1 MSASAQATPAATLRD
16 AVTALT
22 RLGCKPTKSGDGY
35 VAYCPIHE
43 SDGQGHKPSLS
54 ISKGDKV
61 DVLIHCH
68 AGCSHESIVQ
78 AMGIT
83 PAPRHNGKKR
93 IVATYHYQT
102 AEGINVRDKVRHV
115 PKDFRIRHR
124 DAAGNWIYKAGDGPA
139 VLYRL
144 PELRAAIAEG
154 RTVFVVEGEKDA
166 DRLASLGLVATCN
179 IEGAAKPNQRA
190 KWKPEYTE
198 QLSGAASV
206 ALMPDN
212 DEPGLEHMRHIAGQL
227 AGKVGEVRWLELPG
241 LPEKG
246 DVSDWLDAGGT
257 VDELLALADEAP
269 EAPRAPEPPARAV
282 DDAKL
287 TGEPLFP
294 EFDPEKPPPD
304 KAAAAALAG
313 FFKDRLRVDPV
324 TLEWLLRDDRTGVF
338 KPCPAAAVQRLVYGA
353 LDREFLEFSNA
364 YVVGVT
370 RLMAHEI
377 ELAQRRCDTVP
388 PPFRPLKIAEMAS
401 ASLHPRCIVENLLY
415 ADLAVVN
422 AEGGTGKTTML
433 LYEAVHIALG
443 RDLWGCRVL
452 NPGRTL
458 FITAEDGEEILQ
470 ARLREVMAALNLT
483 DYEQR
488 KVCESIM
495 IWDVTGSLVRLAEL
509 DARGNLQLTELAD
522 QIADTY
528 RDAGL
533 AQVILD
539 PAISFSPGERIV
551 NDGEQAVVTACR
563 RIVRG
568 LNCCV
573 RLVHHSGKANAR
585 DGAVDQYA
593 GRNGTALPDGCRMV
607 TILAGANRTNLAKPD
622 GFDLQPGESGFVMA
636 RAKLSFAP
644 PQPNIWIRRRGWTFD
659 YFVEEPR
666 DSDAA
671 RDRDADKVAE
681 FLVDEL
687 HHGRR
692 YTANTLEQSGK
703 TGLSRSRLRAALAAL
718 EVSGRV
724 TPRDLPPELRQGG
737 RKVYLHPLN
746 FAEPSG
752 EVAAST
758 PQTDREQT
766 PTSPAPNLAA
776 AYREKNG
783 GEVDA
788 AISSSNSTTS
798 PANIGEV
805 PAKWRS
811 KGKPLDSGLKSPPNG
826 SGGDDSAENDGM
838 SDSDQRCYSAEPRG
852 EVGEVPADA
861 KPAEHGPDIPPDISS
876 ATQTESNGKSSTSA
890 NKAPDIARA
899 NQQPPA
905 APPKRPAKPPVCQP
919 SVNYPFRYVTK
930 CDHPTPIPNP
940 AGWGDPVGCSNCG
953 ARWGDGSPSVATEL
967 ERGGIA

>member
-1 MSASAQATPAATLRD
+1 MIVHVDSLQD
-16 AVTALT
+16 AIAALT
-22 RLGCKPTKSGDGY
+22 RLGCKPTKAGDGY
-35 VAYCPIHE
+35 TAFCPIHE
-43 SDGQGHKPSLS
+43 AGGSGHKPSLT
-54 ISKGDKV
+54 INAGDKV
-61 DVLIHCH
+61 PVVVNCH
-68 AGCSHESIVQ
+68 AGCEGRDILKALGV
-78 AMGIT
+78 
-83 PAPRHNGKKR
+83 NGTAHKA
-93 IVATYHYQT
+93 ATIAAVYRYQT
-102 AEGINVRDKVRHV
+102 EDGRDVREKLRYD

-124 DAAGNWIYKAGDGPA
+124 DAAGQWVYKAGDGPA

-144 PELRAAIAEG
+144 PELKAAIAEG

-166 DRLASLGLVATCN
+166 DRLAPLGLVAATN
-179 IEGAAKPNQRA
+179 IEGAAKPDQRA
-190 KWKPEYTE
+190 KWRSEYTE
-198 QLSGAASV
+198 QLSGAACV
-206 ALMPDN
+206 VLVPDN
-212 DEPGLEHMRHIAGQL
+212 DEPGRAHMRHIAAQL
-227 AGKVGEVRWLELPG
+227 AGKVGAVRWLELPG
-241 LPEKG
+241 LPDKG

-257 VDELLALADEAP
+257 IKELERLASE
-269 EAPRAPEPPARAV
+269 APEPPAAPKPAREV
-282 DDAKL
+282 
-287 TGEPLFP
+287 GEVGGPLFP
-294 EFDPEKPPPD
+294 EFSPEKTPPD
-304 KAAAAALAG
+304 KLAATTLAG
-313 FFKDRLRVDPV
+313 FFKERLRVDPV
-324 TLEWLLRDDRTGVF
+324 TLEWLLRDDRAGVF
-338 KPCPAAAVQRLVYGA
+338 KPCPAAAVQRIVYGA

-377 ELAQRRCDTVP
+377 ELAQRRNDTVP
-388 PPFRPLKIAEMAS
+388 PPFRPLNIAEMES

-443 RDLWGCRVL
+443 LELWGCRVL

-458 FITAEDGEEILQ
+458 FVTAEDGEEILR
-470 ARLREVMAALNLT
+470 ARLREVITALNLT
-483 DYEQR
+483 DFDRR

-607 TILAGANRTNLAKPD
+607 TILANANRTNLAKPD

-644 PQPNIWIRRRGWTFD
+644 PQPNIWIRRRGWTFE
-659 YFVEEPR
+659 YFVETPR
-666 DSDAA
+666 NPEAA
-671 RDRDADKVAE
+671 RDRDADKVAD
-681 FLVDEL
+681 FLVEEL
-687 HHGRR
+687 QRGRR

-737 RKVYLHPLN
+737 RKAYLHPLN
-746 FAEPSG
+746 FADPRG
-752 EVAAST
+752 EVAANK
-758 PQTDREQT
+758 PQTDHQQD
-766 PTSPAPNLAA
+766 PTSPASTTSPP
-776 AYREKNG
+776 YRERNG
-783 GEVDA
+783 GEVGA
-788 AISSSNSTTS
+788 AISSSFSSTS
-798 PANIGEV
+798 PANTGEV
-805 PAKWRS
+805 PAKLRN
-811 KGKPLDSGLKSPPNG
+811 KGKPLDSAVESPP
-826 SGGDDSAENDGM
+826 SGGDGASSVENSEIGQPRQSAG
-838 SDSDQRCYSAEPRG
+838 PRGDVG
-852 EVGEVPADA
+852 EVGEP
-861 KPAEHGPDIPPDISS
+861 PPGEPDISS
-876 ATQTESNGKSSTSA
+876 ASSAENQSGVGTCA
-890 NKAPDIARA
+890 DNKPDIAPDTPR
-899 NQQPPA
+899 QPA
-905 APPKRPAKPPVCQP
+905 ASSKRPAKPPICQP
-919 SVNYPFRYVTK
+919 SANYPFRYVTK
-930 CDHPTPIPNP
+930 CDRPTPIPNP
-940 AGWGDPVGCSNCG
+940 AGRGDPIGCSNCG
-953 ARWGDGSPSVATEL
+953 ARWGDESPSEAAEL
-967 ERGGIA
+967 ERGGVA

>member
-1 MSASAQATPAATLRD
+1 MSAATLQD
-16 AVTALT
+16 AIAALN
-22 RLGCKPTKSGDGY
+22 RLGCKPTKSGNGY
-35 VAYCPIHE
+35 TAFCPIHE
-43 SDGQGHKPSLS
+43 ADGQGHKPSLS

-78 AMGIT
+78 ALGIT
-83 PAPRHNGKKR
+83 PAPRHNGKKH
-93 IVATYHYQT
+93 IVATHSYVSADGHEVLQKIRY
-102 AEGINVRDKVRHV
+102 E
-115 PKDFRIRHR
+115 PKGFQIRHR

-179 IEGAAKPNQRA
+179 IEGAAQPEQRP
-190 KWKPEYTE
+190 KWRPEYFE
-198 QLSGAASV
+198 QLSGAASMV
-206 ALMPDN
+206 LVRDN
-212 DEPGLEHMRHIAGQL
+212 DEPGRAHMRHAAAQL

-257 VDELLALADEAP
+257 VDELRALADEAP
-269 EAPRAPEPPARAV
+269 EAPKAPEPPARAV
-282 DDAKL
+282 GDAKL

-304 KAAAAALAG
+304 KAAAGTLAG
-313 FFKDRLRVDPV
+313 FFKERLRVDPV

-338 KPCPAAAVQRLVYGA
+338 KPCPAAAVQRLVYAA

-364 YVVGVT
+364 YVVGVA

-377 ELAQRRCDTVP
+377 ELAQRRNDTVP

-636 RAKLSFAP
+636 RAKLSYAP

-681 FLVDEL
+681 FLVEEL
-687 HHGRR
+687 YHGRR
-692 YTANTLEQSGK
+692 YTARSLEDSGK
-703 TGLSRSRLRAALAAL
+703 LKLPRARLRAALAAL
-718 EVSGRV
+718 EAAGRLEERELPTDQRRGRKKHYLHCAKASGAMAAE
-724 TPRDLPPELRQGG
+724 TPPEQ
-737 RKVYLHPLN
+737 P
-746 FAEPSG
+746 
-752 EVAAST
+752 T
-758 PQTDREQT
+758 P
-766 PTSPAPNLAA
+766 
-776 AYREKNG
+776 
-783 GEVDA
+783 
-788 AISSSNSTTS
+788 
-798 PANIGEV
+798 
-805 PAKWRS
+805 
-811 KGKPLDSGLKSPPNG
+811 PPI
-826 SGGDDSAENDGM
+826 A
-838 SDSDQRCYSAEPRG
+838 
-852 EVGEVPADA
+852 
-861 KPAEHGPDIPPDISS
+861 PDISIAPPYRETRNGAIDAVS
-876 ATQTESNGKSSTSA
+876 VSPASLHCAKPNGAIAAQWRNSDEPATQPAEQ
-890 NKAPDIARA
+890 APDIARD
-899 NQQPPA
+899 NPQPPA
-905 APPKRPAKPPVCQP
+905 ASPKCPAKPP
-919 SVNYPFRYVTK
+919 
-930 CDHPTPIPNP
+930 
-940 AGWGDPVGCSNCG
+940 
-953 ARWGDGSPSVATEL
+953 
-967 ERGGIA
+967 

>member
-1 MSASAQATPAATLRD
+1 MTASAQAMTAATLQD
-16 AVTALT
+16 AIAALN

-35 VAYCPIHE
+35 TAFCPIHE
-43 SDGQGHKPSLS
+43 ADGQGHKPSLTL
-54 ISKGDKV
+54 KTGDTV
-61 DVLIHCH
+61 PVVVNCH
-68 AGCSHESIVQ
+68 AGCDGTAILK
-78 AMGIT
+78 ALNIT
-83 PAPRHNGKKR
+83 PAPSHNSKKQ
-93 IVATYHYQT
+93 IAATYSYHDPDGHEVLQKIRY
-102 AEGINVRDKVRHV
+102 K

-144 PELRAAIAEG
+144 PEVNAAIAEG
-154 RTVFVVEGEKDA
+154 RTVFICEGEKDA

-179 IEGAAKPNQRA
+179 IEGAAKPDQRP
-190 KWKPEYTE
+190 KWRPEYFD

-206 ALMPDN
+206 VLMPDN
-212 DEPGLEHMRHIAGQL
+212 DEPGRFHMLHAAKQL
-227 AGKVGEVRWLELPG
+227 QDKVGEVRWLELPG

-257 VDELLALADEAP
+257 VDKLLSLADEAP
-269 EAPRAPEPPARAV
+269 EAPRAPELPAREV

-304 KAAAAALAG
+304 KAAAGTLAG

-324 TLEWLLRDDRTGVF
+324 TLEWLLRDDRTGIF

-377 ELAQRRCDTVP
+377 ELAQRRNDTVP

-415 ADLAVVN
+415 ADLALVN

-470 ARLREVMAALNLT
+470 GRLREVMAALNLT

-488 KVCESIM
+488 TVCESIM

-528 RDAGL
+528 RDADL

-539 PAISFSPGERIV
+539 PVISFSPGERIV

-585 DGAVDQYA
+585 DGAIDQYA
-593 GRNGTALPDGCRMV
+593 GRGGTALPDGSRMI
-607 TILAGANRTNLAKPD
+607 TSLASTNRTNLAKPD

-636 RAKLSFAP
+636 RSKLSYAP
-644 PQPNIWIRRRGWTFD
+644 PQPNIWIRRCGWTFD

-666 DSDAA
+666 NSDAA
-671 RDRDADKVAE
+671 RDRDADKVAD
-681 FLVDEL
+681 FLTEEL

-746 FAEPSG
+746 FAEPRG
-752 EVAAST
+752 EVAANT

-811 KGKPLDSGLKSPPNG
+811 KGKPLDSGLKSPKSG

-838 SDSDQRCYSAEPRG
+838 NDSDQRRYSAEPRG
-852 EVGEVPADA
+852 EVGEVPDDA
-861 KPAEHGPDIPPDISS
+861 QPAEHGPDIPPDISS
-876 ATQTESNGKSSTSA
+876 ATQAESKGESSALA
-890 NKAPDIARA
+890 NKAPDTPRA

-905 APPKRPAKPPVCQP
+905 ADPLATRVAELIAQGWAPPNAQARARSEAMHRAKP
-919 SVNYPFRYVTK
+919 
-930 CDHPTPIPNP
+930 
-940 AGWGDPVGCSNCG
+940 G
-953 ARWGDGSPSVATEL
+953 ARS
-967 ERGGIA
+967 